1 MTEIRTPTETDVLR
15 FVVAMC
21 SARDDEGLV
30 KEVIDRE
37 LEEWPSH
44 LHASLLRVALRVSV
58 AQMYGVLARRID
70 REMPGFIDHALQGQA
85 AQNEGMPWG

>member
-1 MTEIRTPTETDVLR
+1 MTTTDQPTPTDTDILR

-21 SARDDEGLV
+21 SARDDEALV

-44 LHASLLRVALRVSV
+44 LHTSLLRVAGS
-58 AQMYGVLARRID
+58 GS
-70 REMPGFIDHALQGQA
+70 
-85 AQNEGMPWG
+85 